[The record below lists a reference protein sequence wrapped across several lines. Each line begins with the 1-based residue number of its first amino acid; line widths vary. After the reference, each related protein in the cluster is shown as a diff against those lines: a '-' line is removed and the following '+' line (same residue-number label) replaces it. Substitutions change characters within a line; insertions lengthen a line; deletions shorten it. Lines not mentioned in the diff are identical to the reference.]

1 MPYYFVEPNSIK
13 HYLFTAANDT
23 VVGHSNSSDLDT
35 KLKELGN
42 YSQLIS
48 VPVVGHITMIGSV
61 SSLFSRFFGTKN
73 AIMRALDDA
82 LK

>member
-1 MPYYFVEPNSIK
+1 MPYYFVEQNSIK
-13 HYLFTAANDT
+13 HYLFTAANDNI
-23 VVGHSNSSDLDT
+23 VGHSNSMDFDA
-35 KLKELGN
+35 KLRERGN

-48 VPVVGHITMIGSV
+48 VPRVGHITMIGSV
-61 SSLFSRFFGTKN
+61 SSLFSRFFSTKT